1 MERLPDNQKLDIT
14 QTYESQKKIVNN
26 YIVPIVQKTI
36 NKKAFPV
43 SDGIIKHI
51 IHERHRHQREN
62 NNNKRRGATWNDR
75 EQRRKHANTRRTDV
89 SKQSGYFISLLSF
102 CYNFFLL
109 FNYLEKR
116 TKETGN

>member
-1 MERLPDNQKLDIT
+1 MGIIERLPDNQRLDIT

-26 YIVPIVQKTI
+26 YIVPIVQKAI

-43 SDGIIKHI
+43 SDGIIKYI

-62 NNNKRRGATWNDR
+62 NNNKKRGTTWNDR

-89 SKQSGYFISLLSF
+89 SKQSGYFISLL
-102 CYNFFLL
+102 FFLL
-109 FNYLEKR
+109 
-116 TKETGN
+116 

>member
-1 MERLPDNQKLDIT
+1 MGIIERLPDNQKLDIT

-36 NKKAFPV
+36 NKKAFLV

-51 IHERHRHQREN
+51 IHEHHRHQQEN

-75 EQRRKHANTRRTDV
+75 EQRRKHVNTRRTDV
-89 SKQSGYFISLLSF
+89 SKQSGSLLSF